1 MQVSVE
7 EVNTTRRKLAVEV
20 PVEQVSSEIDR
31 AFGRVQ
37 QHAHIKGFRQGRVP
51 RAILEKYF
59 GEQVRAEVL
68 SHLIEHS
75 FADAIQQSGL
85 RPVGNPE
92 IVPESIAPGS
102 PLRYQATVD
111 VLPEIRIAEA
121 SGIAAKRP
129 VREVVDADVERALTD
144 VRESLAELRP
154 IEDRTQPARG
164 DFAVLDYSAKLEGEE
179 AGEPRKEN
187 RMVEVGANAM
197 PPEIDLALQSMSV
210 GQTRTVGV
218 TYPTEGADAK
228 VAGKTV
234 EFEIVL
240 RGLREK
246 VLPPIDD
253 DLAREHGDAETLDEL
268 RAKLRE
274 RISASVRHAAEEQV
288 RDQLVDALLEKNAF
302 DVPKSMIDRQT
313 ESLANDLF
321 RNARGADALR
331 GDEAA
336 MTKLKDEL
344 RPRAERQVRAALAL
358 ETLAKQENIEVTDN
372 DVDARVETL
381 AAQAGEHAE
390 RLRAAYR
397 KEEVRE
403 ELQARLVR
411 ERALEWIVEHAA
423 IEDVVVPADVVAPPD
438 ATR

>member
-7 EVNTTRRKLAVEV
+7 EVNTTRRKLAIEV

-37 QHAHIKGFRQGRVP
+37 QNAQIKGFRQGRVP

-59 GEQVRAEVL
+59 GDQVRAEVL
-68 SHLIEHS
+68 SQLIEHS

-85 RPVGNPE
+85 RPVGQPE
-92 IVPESIAPGS
+92 IVPESIAPGT

-111 VLPEIRIAEA
+111 ILPEIHIVDAA
-121 SGIAAKRP
+121 GVAAKRP

-164 DFAVLDYSAKLEGEE
+164 DFVVLDYTAKLEGEE
-179 AGEPRKEN
+179 AGEPKREN
-187 RMVEVGANAM
+187 RMVEVGGGSM
-197 PPEIDLALQSMSV
+197 PPEIDLAIQSMSV
-210 GQTRTVGV
+210 GQARVVPV
-218 TYPTEGADAK
+218 TYPTEGADPK
-228 VAGKTV
+228 IAGKTV
-234 EFEIVL
+234 AFEITL

-246 VLPPIDD
+246 VLPPVDD

-274 RISASVRHAAEEQV
+274 RITASIRHAADEQV
-288 RDQLVDALLEKNAF
+288 RDQLVDALLEKNPF
-302 DVPKSMIDRQT
+302 EVPKSMVDRQT
-313 ESLANDLF
+313 ESLANELF
-321 RNARGADALR
+321 RSARGAESLR

-336 MTKLKDEL
+336 MTKLKEEL

-358 ETLAKQENIEVTDN
+358 ETLAKQEKIEISAS
-372 DVDARVETL
+372 DVEARIDAM
-381 AAQAGEHAE
+381 ASQAGEHAE
-390 RLRAAYR
+390 RLRAAYGR
-397 KEEVRE
+397 EEVRE

>member
-7 EVNTTRRKLAVEV
+7 EVNTTRRKLAIEV
-20 PVEQVSSEIDR
+20 PAQQVSSEMDR

-37 QHAHIKGFRQGRVP
+37 QQAHIKGFRQGRAP
-51 RAILEKYF
+51 RQILEKYF
-59 GEQVRAEVL
+59 GDQVRAEVL
-68 SHLIEHS
+68 SNLIEHS

-85 RPVGNPE
+85 RPVGSPE

-111 VLPEIRIAEA
+111 ILPEIRIVDAA
-121 SGIAAKRP
+121 GVAAKRP
-129 VREVVDADVERALTD
+129 VREVVDADVERALAD

-164 DFAVLDYSAKLEGEE
+164 DFVVLDYTAKLEGEE
-179 AGEPRKEN
+179 TGEPKKES

-197 PPEIDLALQSMSV
+197 PPEIDIALQAMSV
-210 GQTRTVGV
+210 GQTRTVPV
-218 TYPTEGADAK
+218 TYPAEGADPK

-234 EFEIVL
+234 EFEITL

-246 VLPPIDD
+246 VLPPVDD

-274 RISASVRHAAEEQV
+274 RITASIRHGADEQV
-288 RDQLVDALLEKNAF
+288 RDQLVDALLEKNPF
-302 DVPKSMIDRQT
+302 EVPKSMVDRQT
-313 ESLANDLF
+313 EALANELF
-321 RNARGADALR
+321 RSARGAEALR

-336 MTKLKDEL
+336 MTKLKEEL

-358 ETLAKQENIEVTDN
+358 ETLAKQEKIEIN
-372 DVDARVETL
+372 ASDVEARIDAM
-381 AAQAGEHAE
+381 ASQAGEHAE
-390 RLRAAYR
+390 RLRAAYGR
-397 KEEVRE
+397 EEVRE